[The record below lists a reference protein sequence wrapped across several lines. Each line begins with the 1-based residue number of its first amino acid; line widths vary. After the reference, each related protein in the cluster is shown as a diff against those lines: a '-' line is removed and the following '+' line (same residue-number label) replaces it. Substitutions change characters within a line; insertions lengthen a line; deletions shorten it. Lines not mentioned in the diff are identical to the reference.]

1 MASKAT
7 QDICD
12 KKSKEAAKR
21 LRLKGNA
28 YYQKRQ
34 LNQALSEYN
43 QGILLAPHDDAD
55 GSEELALAFA
65 NRSAVFYQTS
75 DWKGCL
81 RDIQQAMNHQYPAH
95 NQYKLHRRKTQ
106 CLIQLQRFQEAAEAL
121 QVAKSEVENNTNLLQ
136 EEKDNVDKELQ
147 KLFGKLNLKQK
158 VAVESEC
165 RTQDKYDFVESN
177 KIYSASSD
185 VALKYSTSKGRHL
198 VVEMQIPA
206 GSTVIKE
213 KPFAGVLLPSCH
225 MTHCHQCFAE
235 TKAPI
240 PCPLCTKV
248 RYCSDICQQRAMT
261 SYHWAECPYWNLLQ
275 HVGTFAHLSFRILLV
290 AGLENIKEQLK
301 NDSDLSRETSN
312 LIPGCSSDNHY
323 LSNYKA
329 VWNLMTNAD
338 MHSPEILKK
347 FQKLSTEI
355 IENTIDHLMSS
366 ETWISHNSTSI
377 KMLDQS
383 HDQERQYLIGQLG
396 KALYRHLLQLHCNAH
411 AVTSVDPSDSG
422 GAVVGRSVVDVEQKR
437 IATAVFPTISLL
449 NHSCNPNVIVSFK
462 DDEII
467 VRTTRTIGTEE
478 ELLHC
483 YGPHYKHM
491 EKKVR
496 QEALMN
502 QYNFKCSCIACM
514 NEGDMMSNDEG
525 NIFEAYRCVKCSQPV
540 FDKGGGDVASCSGE
554 TCQEKLNLKKAKKN
568 QLESVSLFSMAT
580 KLLEE
585 SKIQDSLEVL
595 MQCCNM
601 QSRIL
606 YKYNRSLSETQDC
619 LARCYAM
626 LGDFGSASK
635 YLQQSISTVEK
646 RFGSDSIEFANEL
659 HKLAQVQFN
668 MQDVEGAIITINK
681 CLPLLTCYYGNSH
694 DTVKEL
700 IQMKE
705 VLKCYKK

>member
-491 EKKVR
+491 EKK
-496 QEALMN
+496 
-502 QYNFKCSCIACM
+502 
-514 NEGDMMSNDEG
+514 
-525 NIFEAYRCVKCSQPV
+525 
-540 FDKGGGDVASCSGE
+540 
-554 TCQEKLNLKKAKKN
+554 N